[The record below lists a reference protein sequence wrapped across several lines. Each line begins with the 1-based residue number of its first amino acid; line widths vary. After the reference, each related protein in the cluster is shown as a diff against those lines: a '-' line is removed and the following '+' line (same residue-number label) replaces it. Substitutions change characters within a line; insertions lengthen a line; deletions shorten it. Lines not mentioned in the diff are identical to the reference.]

1 MDIYVEKV
9 NDIEIEAPTGATDV
23 SATYTF
29 NDSAEAALS
38 ITASSEEDVYDATL
52 PYLEAE
58 GTVAVNWTFTTGGK
72 TFTKTQKYNVVTPY
86 ISTRWIKKN
95 LMEGS
100 SDEEIRGAE
109 AAARYIVQAHT
120 GQTFGKVTETKI
132 ITGAGGDSL
141 ALPARAIS
149 IDTINGVALPASYSI
164 TGDGWYLSHPRF
176 GLPSIRAD
184 YYGIHEANGVIENP
198 YGYHYQTFIKDG
210 KFEIAGTW
218 GYDEVPDA
226 VTEAMKL
233 LVNDYASGDS
243 MYRDRYLVSM
253 TAADWRIQ
261 FTNGAFS
268 QTGNVRADQLL
279 SEFVLKSGWA
289 VL

>member
-1 MDIYVEKV
+1 MDIYKEKINTVEF
-9 NDIEIEAPTGATDV
+9 EAPDSSALVTADLVVDGVTTPLQV
-23 SATYTF
+23 STSST
-29 NDSAEAALS
+29 EAD
-38 ITASSEEDVYDATL
+38 IRTATL
-52 PYLEAE
+52 PYLTDE
-58 GTVAVNWTFTTGGK
+58 GQVSIVWKFTVNGK
-72 TFTKTQKYNVVTPY
+72 SYTKTTNYNVVTPY
-86 ISTRWIKKN
+86 LSTRWIKKN

-100 SDEEIRGAE
+100 SDDDIREAE

-120 GQTFGKVTETKI
+120 GQTFGKKTETKT
-132 ITGAGGDSL
+132 ITGVGGNSL
-141 ALPARAIS
+141 PLPARAIS
-149 IDTINGVALPASYSI
+149 IDSVNGVALPVSYSI

-176 GLPSIRAD
+176 GLPSIRSD
-184 YYGIHEANGVIENP
+184 YYGIHEVNGVIENP
-198 YGYHYQTFIKDG
+198 YGYHYQTFIRGG

-218 GYDEVPDA
+218 GYEEVPDA
-226 VTEAMKL
+226 VVEAMKL

-279 SEFVLKSGWA
+279 GEFVLKSGWA